1 MANSQYPEEEEE
13 GLLGKALGYID
24 APRQYLLEKTL
35 EGISDKDV
43 DRGNLNFGDV
53 TEGLLGQQFMVDN
66 PRTYAAL
73 STAGDILYD
82 PLNLPIFK
90 LAKGMAGSLPYLG
103 KQMGKANIIDPALLQ
118 DVTRRT
124 KGYEQNHPK
133 SVTIG
138 ENQITIP
145 PWYGNKVSD
154 LKPDGTAV
162 TRELS
167 PEVAALGKPLHL
179 LNSVVRTAQDF
190 GEMAIN
196 PKSAALFAKFGIG
209 PSNARELGRIVKALN
224 DPKATKVHYDLLGLK
239 STATKIPVNK
249 NALMNELH
257 SQLAYQSSI
266 FRKFEPDDK
275 RREAFEKS
283 LGPYIFPKQR
293 VGSVTEMKNNPT
305 MIREVLELPEEI
317 GDDIILNHIAN
328 RIPKGFGKE
337 LVGDVALNSKPY
349 QNTAAKAASGST
361 AKSGKKGIPSEY
373 QDFTKTL
380 REFSSTNTP
389 IDLNTIREAAKKRF
403 SGFKNSEQPAVKKR
417 LDERLERMMSKLVD
431 SNGYIS
437 IQGMRLIED
446 RLLAHVNQIMLVKKG
461 RKFPKQFLDNRVKGD
476 PHHEGFVVMY
486 DQMKQGSGSEGLEAF
501 LDLGSKN
508 NFIAM
513 DTVPFRIAK
522 EKKPNKHGVL
532 EGKLNYKDKKGGANS
547 VINQTPDPSPEILSP
562 QRVEDLT
569 EMTEG
574 LINYKPTI
582 REYGSQIQDR
592 AADISLLSKGGVL
605 DDEDRDRSGMLWE
618 AFTP

>member
-1 MANSQYPEEEEE
+1 MANLQYLDEQLGIPEEEEE
-13 GLLGKALGYID
+13 GLLGKALRSID

-35 EGISDKDV
+35 EGISGEDV

-53 TEGLLGQQFMVDN
+53 TEGLLGQQFMVDHPN
-66 PRTYAAL
+66 IYAGL

-103 KQMGKANIIDPALLQ
+103 KQMRKANIIDPALTQ
-118 DVTRRT
+118 DITRRT
-124 KGYEQNHPK
+124 KGYEQNHPR

-138 ENQITIP
+138 DNQITIP

-167 PEVAALGKPLHL
+167 PKVAALGKPLHL

-209 PSNARELGRIVKALN
+209 PANARELGRIVKALN

-266 FRKFEPDDK
+266 FRKFEPNDK

-317 GDDIILNHIAN
+317 GDDIILAHIAN

-349 QNTAAKAASGST
+349 QNSAALAASYGNVKVK
-361 AKSGKKGIPSEY
+361 AYK
-373 QDFTKTL
+373 DFTEVL
-380 REFSSTNTP
+380 REFSGSDIP
-389 IDLNTIREAAKKRF
+389 IDLISIRKAAKDYFGKSSLSKPKQAERIENLMSSLKD
-403 SGFKNSEQPAVKKR
+403 SG
-417 LDERLERMMSKLVD
+417 
-431 SNGYIS
+431 GYIS
-437 IQGMRLIED
+437 IQGSRLIED

-476 PHHEGFVVMY
+476 PNHEGFVVMY
-486 DQMKQGSGSEGLEAF
+486 DQMKQGSGSEGLEGF

-513 DTVPFRIAK
+513 DTVPFRIGK
-522 EKKPNKHGVL
+522 KKKPNDKGVL
-532 EGKLNYKDKKGGANS
+532 KGKLHYGDKKGSAS
-547 VINQTPDPSPEILSP
+547 PVINQTPDPSSEILSP